1 MSSRD
6 SFRPLPRNLLFGA
19 LLTIA
24 ILFNGGSSL
33 SGASAASRAVYT
45 ALPLLQEV
53 MPEADSFSEKAGE
66 PPVISAF
73 KEDSV
78 TGEKTLMG
86 YIYLTSDVPP
96 EANGYSAPINVLIGL
111 GLDGNIT
118 GLKVVYYR
126 ESLRNN
132 WGDFLALPGF
142 QEQFVGKH
150 ATEDFRVN
158 YDVDG
163 ISRATITVRA
173 MAKGIR
179 HSIRKVAQAYLR

>member
-1 MSSRD
+1 MLASSSIKLR
-6 SFRPLPRNLLFGA
+6 SRTLLIS
-19 LLTIA
+19 LLLIAATI
-24 ILFNGGSSL
+24 FNGGGNL
-33 SGASAASRAVYT
+33 GVAQAASRADYT

-53 MPEADSFSEKAGE
+53 FPGADSFSGKSGE
-66 PPVISAF
+66 PPVIRAYSD
-73 KEDSV
+73 DSS
-78 TGEKTLMG
+78 TGEKTLLG

-126 ESLRNN
+126 ESLRSS
-132 WGDFLALPGF
+132 WGDFLSLPGF

-150 ATEDFRVN
+150 ATENFRVD

-179 HSIRKVAQAYLR
+179 HSIRKVAQTYLR